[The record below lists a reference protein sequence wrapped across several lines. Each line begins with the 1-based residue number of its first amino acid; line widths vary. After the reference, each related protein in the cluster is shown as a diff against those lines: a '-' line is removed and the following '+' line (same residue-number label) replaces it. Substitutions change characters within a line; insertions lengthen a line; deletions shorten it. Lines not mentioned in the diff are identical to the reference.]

1 MQPSNHL
8 DFTERAARSTG
19 ENQDSPESLPTRNQ
33 PAGFASPGVGPERD
47 NAFASLSANGKL
59 KMHGNHSLAGHA
71 HACSANQAA
80 APKTRVASA
89 FAALLLAFALTFSG
103 FGCASTAAPDDTSTG
118 GNTPAASQPQ
128 DNGEVDSATDSA
140 RATIADIP
148 AYSGALCIN
157 INGGVPGFTAQ
168 DEARGA
174 FMQFSELDFEGRCG
188 EAFARIGTDTV
199 SNDKRG
205 DISSVHPSGWVQRK
219 YSFVDDGM
227 LYNRCHLIAHQL
239 CGEDANERNLITG
252 TRTFNVIG
260 MLYYEE
266 LVGDYVRAT
275 GNHVLYRV
283 TPLFAAND
291 LVARG
296 VQMEAKSIE
305 DNGEAVQFNVFVYNV
320 EPGVAIDYVT
330 GESQESADTPAVAS
344 KGEGTITTTAAA
356 RAAQAAGESGA
367 SSSSTGNA
375 SESSDAG
382 ASGSGSSSTSAN
394 ASDTASSSA
403 EQHDYILNMKNKKF
417 HLPTCSAAN
426 DIAAANRQDFT
437 GTRDEL
443 IAKGYSP
450 CGICNP

>member
-1 MQPSNHL
+1 MQPSNHSDL
-8 DFTERAARSTG
+8 TGHAARSTSA
-19 ENQDSPESLPTRNQ
+19 NQDSLESLPTRNQ
-33 PAGFASPGVGPERD
+33 PAGFANRGVGPERA
-47 NAFASLSANGKL
+47 NAFASLFASGKP
-59 KMHGNHSLAGHA
+59 KTCGNRSLAGHA
-71 HACSANQAA
+71 HACHANQAT

-128 DNGEVDSATDSA
+128 NNGEADGTTDSA

-252 TRTFNVIG
+252 TRTFNVVG

-330 GESQESADTPAVAS
+330 GESQKWADTPAVAS
-344 KGEGTITTTAAA
+344 KGEDTITTAAAA

-367 SSSSTGNA
+367 SSSTGNA
-375 SESSDAG
+375 GESSDAG
-382 ASGSGSSSTSAN
+382 ASDSGSGSTSAN

-403 EQHDYILNMKNKKF
+403 EQHDYSLNMKNKKF

>member
-1 MQPSNHL
+1 MQPSNHSDL
-8 DFTERAARSTG
+8 TERAARSTSA
-19 ENQDSPESLPTRNQ
+19 NQDSLESLPTRNQ
-33 PAGFASPGVGPERD
+33 PAGFANPGVGPERD
-47 NAFASLSANGKL
+47 NAFVSLSANGKP
-59 KMHGNHSLAGHA
+59 KTCSNRSLASHA
-71 HACSANQAA
+71 HVCNANQAA

-199 SNDKRG
+199 SNDKRS

-344 KGEGTITTTAAA
+344 KGEGTITTAAAA

-367 SSSSTGNA
+367 SSSTGNA
-375 SESSDAG
+375 GESSDAG

-403 EQHDYILNMKNKKF
+403 EQHDYILNVKNKKF
-417 HLPTCSAAN
+417 HLPTCSAVN

>member
-1 MQPSNHL
+1 MQPSNHSDL
-8 DFTERAARSTG
+8 TERAARSTSA
-19 ENQDSPESLPTRNQ
+19 NQDSLESLPTRNQ
-33 PAGFASPGVGPERD
+33 PAGFTNPGADPECA
-47 NAFASLSANGKL
+47 NAFANLFANGKP
-59 KMHGNHSLAGHA
+59 KARGNCSLTGHFHAGN
-71 HACSANQAA
+71 ANQAA

-148 AYSGALCIN
+148 TYSGALCIN
-157 INGGVPGFTAQ
+157 INGGVPGFAAQ

-291 LVARG
+291 LVTRG

-344 KGEGTITTTAAA
+344 KGEGTITTAAAA

-367 SSSSTGNA
+367 SSSTGNA

-382 ASGSGSSSTSAN
+382 ASGSGSSSTSTN

-403 EQHDYILNMKNKKF
+403 EQHDYILNVKNKKF
-417 HLPTCSAAN
+417 HLPTCSAVN

-450 CGICNP
+450 CGICKP